1 MSKRDA
7 ILFLYDILEAI
18 AKIESYTEGMNYD
31 EFIHDEK
38 TIDAVIRNLEIIGE
52 AAKNIPEDIKN
63 EYPEIPW
70 KAIAGMRDKLIH
82 SYFGVSLPIVWET
95 IKNDL
100 PILKCQIER
109 ILKEL
114 ERQDL

>member
-1 MSKRDA
+1 MSRRDVR
-7 ILFLYDILEAI
+7 LFLYDILEAI
-18 AKIESYTEGMNYD
+18 AKIESYTEGMSYD
-31 EFIHDEK
+31 DFIHDEK

-52 AAKNIPEDIKN
+52 ATKNIPENIKDK
-63 EYPEIPW
+63 YPKIPW

-82 SYFGVSLPIVWET
+82 AYFGVSLPIIWET

-100 PILKCQIER
+100 PTLKRQIER

-114 ERQDL
+114 EHQDR